1 MVFYFINQK
10 IRASV
15 ALIHETTK
23 SSVYCLMSTIHFFP
37 IFAIHFFNMKTF
49 ISITLVSFLP
59 IFAFCQLTAVKGEA
73 AYPFWINL
81 PADSILNSKPPVLV
95 FLHGKSLSGT
105 DLERVR
111 RYGVI
116 HEIDKGRKI
125 PAIVVAPQVATGS
138 WDPDKVLTVLEYVQK
153 TYITDSSR
161 IYVVGMSLGG
171 YGTLH
176 FAGKYADK
184 ITAAVALC
192 GGGNPKD
199 AARLATIPLWIQ
211 HGDKDSAVP
220 ISESEKMVDAIKA
233 VDESKLIYTIHQGA
247 DHGALE
253 RIFRTD
259 EMYDWLFQQVRVID

>member
-1 MVFYFINQK
+1 MKQLQKVF
-10 IRASV
+10 
-15 ALIHETTK
+15 
-23 SSVYCLMSTIHFFP
+23 CLPSISP
-37 IFAIHFFNMKTF
+37 IFALQFPTMKTF
-49 ISITLVSFLP
+49 FSIILVSFLP
-59 IFAFCQLTAVKGEA
+59 VFAFSQLTAMKDKA

-81 PADSILNSKPPVLV
+81 PADSILNSKPPVLI

-116 HEIDKGRKI
+116 HEIDKGRII

-153 TYITDSSR
+153 TYKTDSSR

-199 AARLATIPLWIQ
+199 AACLATIPLWIQ
-211 HGDKDSAVP
+211 HGNKDYAVP
-220 ISESEKMVDAIKA
+220 ISESEKMVNAIKA
-233 VDESKLIYTIHQGA
+233 VNESNLIYTIHPGA

-253 RIFRTD
+253 RVFRTD
-259 EMYDWLFQQVRVID
+259 EMYDWLFKQVRMIEK